1 MVVVITITIATYLPT
16 NFNTI
21 TQVNWF
27 LNVHFVQ
34 KTTKN
39 PVTMAHI
46 QCFMHHN
53 NDFADIPFL

>member
-1 MVVVITITIATYLPT
+1 MVVMITVTIATYLPT

-27 LNVHFVQ
+27 LNVPFVQ
-34 KTTKN
+34 KTKN
-39 PVTMAHI
+39 LVMMAHI
-46 QCFMHHN
+46 QCFMNHN